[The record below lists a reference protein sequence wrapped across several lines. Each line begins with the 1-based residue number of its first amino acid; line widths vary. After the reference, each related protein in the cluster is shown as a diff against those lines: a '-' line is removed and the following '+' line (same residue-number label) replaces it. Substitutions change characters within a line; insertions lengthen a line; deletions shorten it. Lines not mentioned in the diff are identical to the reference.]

1 MDFETETYTNEGI
14 VLPMNEERQNETLG
28 SFLKKAREKKSL
40 SLDAISRHTKISS
53 SNLDALEKDN
63 RDALPNI
70 AYVKGFV
77 KSYCKIVD
85 TDLDYCL
92 ELLEQLYGQE
102 IHREEK
108 IVPQIVAEA
117 TQATK
122 NTPAI
127 ELSSDLKVKLLGMVA
142 VVAIGGF
149 IAYNRSSEVPQEV
162 KSEVV
167 KPETLTSKTPL
178 TVTTETNS
186 TAETSVDDPSS
197 DAAVEIESK
206 DTIEEVTE
214 VKADV
219 APTPSPVKAEVAET
233 KKEVEVAPAPAPEP
247 VKKEKVKAEDK
258 KEIDFYN
265 LPYPLYKISKDAD
278 EAKKLIPAGYQILS
292 EGKQNVFITA
302 TEGDTWITYKQD
314 SDQVKKFILKQ
325 GRYLIIR
332 GNDVRVFLGNANVTK
347 VFLNNNLLDF
357 TTKSGVK
364 SLVFPQE
371 LGKKL
376 KLPLFIFKN
385 DGSVI
390 TSEEYLQG
398 N

>member
-14 VLPMNEERQNETLG
+14 VLPMNEERQNDTLG

-53 SNLDALEKDN
+53 TNLDALEKDN

-85 TDLDYCL
+85 TDLNYCL
-92 ELLEQLYGQE
+92 ELLEKLYGKD
-102 IHREEK
+102 IHKEEK
-108 IVPQIVAEA
+108 IVPQVVVEA
-117 TQATK
+117 AQVSK
-122 NTPAI
+122 SSPSM
-127 ELSSDLKVKLLGMVA
+127 ELSSDIKIKLLGVVA

-149 IAYNRSSEVPQEV
+149 IAYNRSSEKAVEV
-162 KSEVV
+162 KEEVV
-167 KPETLTSKTPL
+167 TPQTLTSTTPL
-178 TVTTETNS
+178 TATTEP
-186 TAETSVDDPSS
+186 EVEEK
-197 DAAVEIESK
+197 EIE
-206 DTIEEVTE
+206 IAPEEATEEKVVE
-214 VKADV
+214 VKAEEKEIE
-219 APTPSPVKAEVAET
+219 AEPVEKKIEKVAET
-233 KKEVEVAPAPAPEP
+233 KPVE
-247 VKKEKVKAEDK
+247 KKEKVQNDIE
-258 KEIDFYN
+258 FYN
-265 LPYPLYKISKDAD
+265 LPYPLYKISSEAD
-278 EAKKLIPAGYQILS
+278 EAKKLIPSGYQILT

-302 TEGDTWITYKQD
+302 TSGDTWITYK
-314 SDQVKKFILKQ
+314 SDDEQTKKFILKQ

-332 GNDVRVFLGNANVTK
+332 GDDVRVFLGNANATK
-347 VFLNNNLLDF
+347 VFLNNNLLDIN
-357 TTKSGVK
+357 TKSGVK

-390 TSEEYLQG
+390 TSQEYLQG